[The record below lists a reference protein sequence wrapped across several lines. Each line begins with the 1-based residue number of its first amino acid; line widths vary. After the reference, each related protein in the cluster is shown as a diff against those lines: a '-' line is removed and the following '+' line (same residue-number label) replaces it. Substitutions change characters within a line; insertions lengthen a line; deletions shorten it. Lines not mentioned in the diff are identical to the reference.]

1 MSIVL
6 LGVPLAAV
14 LAIILVAVGM
24 RPARVFALWAALVVV
39 LSVST
44 LPF

>member
-6 LGVPLAAV
+6 LGIPLAAV
-14 LAIILVAVGM
+14 LAIILVAVGVQ
-24 RPARVFALWAALVVV
+24 PVRVLALWAALVTV